1 MEKTIGNYAGQP
13 NRDFPL
19 DCETLAALAENQAM
33 AEILG
38 NICGDKT
45 ILLGCGLNAA
55 GTSRSEGYV
64 FLRTRDY
71 PGGEVLRWTGG
82 AVGGDMHVETEAVSV
97 TADGYQYPSAYTLR
111 RLVPGLGTETYIWDD
126 FADIATNRE
135 LALRVAELED
145 ELARTVGEPIGTIKM
160 WPSAELP
167 ANYLMC
173 DGGTIPSGDEYDELR
188 RVLGKSTTP
197 DLKGRF
203 VVGYDPADGNND
215 SNQDTNYTRIGNA
228 GGERKHTLT
237 VAEMP
242 SHSHTYNKVT
252 DDHVNGGKLRG
263 ETNSFGLEDTQT
275 TTVGGGQ
282 SHENRPPY
290 YVLAYIIKAK

>member
-1 MEKTIGNYAGQP
+1 MEKTIGNYTGQP

-45 ILLGCGLNAA
+45 ILLGCELNAA

-111 RLVPGLGTETYIWDD
+111 RLVPGLGTETYSWDD
-126 FADIATNRE
+126 FADIATNRG

-160 WPSAELP
+160 WPSATPPE
-167 ANYLMC
+167 NYLLC
-173 DGGTIPSGDEYDELR
+173 DGGAIPNEEQYAALR
-188 RVLGKSTTP
+188 SVVGNNTP
-197 DLKGRF
+197 DLRGRF
-203 VVGYDPADGNND
+203 VAGYDNADTDYNA
-215 SNQDTNYTRIGNA
+215 IGKT
-228 GGERKHTLT
+228 GGEKKHTLT

-242 SHSHTYNKVT
+242 SHTHNYDKAYSVDGDVKHDGYDSTIGIN
-252 DDHVNGGKLRG
+252 HNAA
-263 ETNSFGLEDTQT
+263 ST
-275 TTVGGGQ
+275 TSAGSGQ